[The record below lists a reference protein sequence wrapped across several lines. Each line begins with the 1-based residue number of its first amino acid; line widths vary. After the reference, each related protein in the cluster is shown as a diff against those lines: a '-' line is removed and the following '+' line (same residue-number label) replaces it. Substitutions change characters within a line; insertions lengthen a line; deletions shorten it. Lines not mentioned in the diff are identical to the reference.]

1 MATIDDIKSRID
13 IVDLVSEAG
22 VKLRHAGKNY
32 TGFCPFHDNKHTP
45 AFVVWPESGTWRC
58 FGQCNEGGDIFKF
71 VMKREGLDFKDAL
84 QKLADRAGV
93 KIESLQREAPQ
104 VREAHE
110 RLRLLLEDA
119 IIFYRT
125 HLFNNKEIL
134 NYLREKRKLTDAT
147 IESFG
152 LGYAPHGY
160 DNLLKQ
166 FLPKGYTEQELID
179 SGMLSVREAD
189 DSRNSQHATRSY
201 DRFRNRIMIPIRDE
215 TGRMAGFG
223 ARIVDPN
230 DIPKFLNS
238 PETPIFT
245 KGHLLYGLDRA
256 RKPIRMA
263 DQAVIV
269 EGYLDVIALHQ
280 AGYENVVSPMG
291 TALTE
296 DQLRLLKKSTR
307 RIVLALDP
315 DTAGQKAVLRG
326 LDAARSAMDREGE
339 LGFDARGLLR
349 NEARLQADLRV
360 ASMPDDLDPDE
371 IVARDKD
378 EWKRL
383 IENAKPI
390 VTHVMDSLA
399 VGQNLNDAKV
409 KNQIASQVLPLIE
422 DLPNAM
428 ERDTY
433 RQALARMLKV
443 NESSLVGTQTQGQV
457 MRRRPRAVDQSQ
469 RAVTPVVALNPT
481 LKIESYCIG
490 VLLRKPV
497 LLYRLDRG
505 LQEFG
510 LSALAVEDFEY
521 TDHQLLF
528 GVVRLAVEQD
538 EKEHHQYV
546 MSHLPETISDVSRD
560 LFAQTEQIDPA
571 DDKLLEELLARF
583 IDLRRA
589 NAMLNVNQLR
599 FLQEDE
605 QQQGGANIKIYQ
617 EQAIQFTR
625 LLHSLDQ
632 AKRKL
637 TSKRQA

>member
-1 MATIDDIKSRID
+1 MSTIDEIKAKID
-13 IVDLVSEAG
+13 IVDLVSETG
-22 VKLRHAGKNY
+22 VKLRHAGRNY

-58 FGQCNEGGDIFKF
+58 FGACNEGGDIFKF
-71 VMKREGLDFKDAL
+71 VMKREGIPFKEAL

-93 KIESLQREAPQ
+93 KLESFVAEKPEIKEAYDHLRE
-104 VREAHE
+104 
-110 RLRLLLEDA
+110 LLEA
-119 IIFYRT
+119 TIIYYRT
-125 HLFNNKEIL
+125 HLFNNKDVL
-134 NYLREKRKLTDAT
+134 AYLREKRKLTDAT
-147 IESFG
+147 IETFG

-160 DNLLKQ
+160 DNLLKH
-166 FLPKGYTEQELID
+166 FSSKGYSQGDLID
-179 SGMLSVREAD
+179 AGLLTVREEERDTGAQEH
-189 DSRNSQHATRSY
+189 RKTY

-215 TGRMAGFG
+215 NGKMAGFG

-238 PETPIFT
+238 PETPIFS
-245 KGHLLYGLDRA
+245 KGRILYGLDRA
-256 RKPIRMA
+256 RKPIRVA

-296 DQLRLLKKSTR
+296 DQLRLLKRSTR

-315 DTAGQKAVLRG
+315 DLAGQKAVLRG

-371 IVARDKD
+371 LVARDRD

-390 VTHVMDSLA
+390 VTHVMEALA
-399 VGQNLNDAKV
+399 AGQNLNDAKV
-409 KNQIASQVLPLIE
+409 KNLIASQVLPLIE
-422 DLPNAM
+422 DLPSPL

-433 RQALARMLKV
+433 RQALARMLRV
-443 NESSLVGTQTQGQV
+443 DEGSLVGNQPQGV
-457 MRRRPRAVDQSQ
+457 SARRRPRGIGQSLQSQ
-469 RAVTPVVALNPT
+469 KTPVVAVNPT
-481 LKIESYCIG
+481 LKIESYCMG
-490 VLLRKPV
+490 VLLRKPA
-497 LLYRLDRG
+497 LLYRLDRT

-510 LSALAVEDFEY
+510 LTPLAAEDFEY
-521 TDHQLLF
+521 TDHQLVF
-528 GVVRLAVEQD
+528 DVVRMAVEQD
-538 EKEHHQYV
+538 EKEHQHYLAT
-546 MSHLPETISDVSRD
+546 HLPEAVSAVSKD
-560 LFAQTEQIDPA
+560 LLAQTEKLDPVE
-571 DDKLLEELLARF
+571 DKLLEELLARF
-583 IDLRRA
+583 VDLRRT
-589 NAMLNVNQLR
+589 NAMANVNQLR
-599 FLQEDE
+599 FLQEEE
-605 QQQGGANIKIYQ
+605 QQQGGANLKTYQ

-625 LLHSLDQ
+625 LLNRLDQ
-632 AKRKL
+632 AKKKL
-637 TSKRQA
+637 LSKR

>member
-1 MATIDDIKSRID
+1 MSTIDEIKSRID

-22 VKLRHAGKNY
+22 VKLRKSGRSY
-32 TGFCPFHDNKHTP
+32 TGFCPFHDNKRTP
-45 AFVVWPESGTWRC
+45 AFVVWPELGTWKC
-58 FGQCNEGGDIFKF
+58 YGACNEGGDIFKF
-71 VMKREGLDFKDAL
+71 VMKKEGLDFKEAL
-84 QKLADRAGV
+84 KKLADRAGV
-93 KIESLQREAPQ
+93 EVQTYEPRNAPE
-104 VREAHE
+104 VKEAHE
-110 RLRLLLEDA
+110 HLRALLEDA
-119 IIFYRT
+119 IIYYRT
-125 HLFNNKEIL
+125 HLFNHKEIL
-134 NYLREKRKLTDAT
+134 TYLHEKRGLTDAT
-147 IESFG
+147 IETFG

-160 DNLLKQ
+160 DNLLKH
-166 FLPKGYTEQELID
+166 FLPKGYSEQELID
-179 SGMLSVREAD
+179 SGMLSVRED
-189 DSRNSQHATRSY
+189 DATHASRAY
-201 DRFRNRIMIPIRDE
+201 DKFRNRIMFPIRDE
-215 TGRMAGFG
+215 NGKMAGFG

-245 KGHLLYGLDRA
+245 KGHILYGLDRA
-256 RKPIRMA
+256 RKPIRAA

-296 DQLRLLKKSTR
+296 DQLRLLKRSTR

-360 ASMPDDLDPDE
+360 AALPDDLDPDE
-371 IVARDKD
+371 VVTRDKD
-378 EWKRL
+378 EWKRI

-409 KNQIASQVLPLIE
+409 KNQIAAQVLPLIE
-422 DLPNAM
+422 DLPTPI

-433 RQALARMLKV
+433 RQALARMLRV
-443 NESSLVGTQTQGQV
+443 DENSLIGAPTSGQV
-457 MRRRPRAVDQSQ
+457 VKRKPRAGAQTRRVDQH
-469 RAVTPVVALNPT
+469 VVAVNPT
-481 LKIESYCIG
+481 LRIESYGLG
-490 VLLRKPV
+490 VLLHKPV
-497 LLYRLDRG
+497 LLYRVDRK

-528 GVVRLAVEQD
+528 GVVRQAVEQD
-538 EKEHHQYV
+538 EKDHHHYV
-546 MSHLPETISDVSRD
+546 MTHLPETISDVSRELLAYAD
-560 LFAQTEQIDPA
+560 ALDPVE
-571 DDKLLEELLARF
+571 DKLIEELLSRF
-583 IDLRRA
+583 IDLRRI
-589 NAMLNVNQLR
+589 NAMSSVNQLR
-599 FLQEDE
+599 FLQEED
-605 QQQGGANIKIYQ
+605 QQEGGPNMKMYQ
-617 EQAIQFTR
+617 EQTMQFTR
-625 LLHSLDQ
+625 LLHNLDQ
-632 AKRKL
+632 AKKKL
-637 TSKRQA
+637 LSKR